1 MENDNNQETIDN
13 KYKIIEKKGHGA
25 SANVFCVKE
34 LNNETIYAA
43 KVLKKHSDL
52 FQKEINILKTLKTA
66 KSENIINIIDSGEGP
81 IIRKNHPK
89 TVNQYLILEYAS
101 KGELFNYIYCAKCGL
116 SELHSKVIFAKI
128 LKGIQACHKKG
139 ICHRDIKM
147 NNILID
153 SNFTP
158 KICDFGFATE
168 NNNHLTEYLGTE
180 DCAAP
185 EIWLN
190 IPYDGFKADIFSL
203 GVVLINITTCKRGFK
218 KAIQNDPYYMYIMA
232 KQIKKYWTIVEK
244 QIKGMSKELKD
255 LFIRMVAF
263 KPSERPTID
272 EIFDSPWMKEIRDLN
287 QEQLEQL
294 ENEIKENFLKREDE
308 VNEALKQEMNVEKD
322 SSNES
327 SSGNRSAED
336 EEEYFDLSLKPKF
349 AQTGLN
355 MDNYIKLK
363 GTLDPAKFMNSLAN
377 KINKEFQG
385 ECKIKTNNAKLKFN
399 AIFEENQDEEEIP
412 EDLVA
417 ELKKLGIENNNEEK
431 DNKNIKENDTNIQIK
446 IFESYNGGYL
456 LRFIRKGGEQK
467 DYLDKVKKISALIK
481 KMI

>member
-255 LFIRMVAF
+255 LFI
-263 KPSERPTID
+263 
-272 EIFDSPWMKEIRDLN
+272 IF
-287 QEQLEQL
+287 
-294 ENEIKENFLKREDE
+294 
-308 VNEALKQEMNVEKD
+308 
-322 SSNES
+322 
-327 SSGNRSAED
+327 
-336 EEEYFDLSLKPKF
+336 
-349 AQTGLN
+349 
-355 MDNYIKLK
+355 
-363 GTLDPAKFMNSLAN
+363 
-377 KINKEFQG
+377 
-385 ECKIKTNNAKLKFN
+385 
-399 AIFEENQDEEEIP
+399 
-412 EDLVA
+412 
-417 ELKKLGIENNNEEK
+417 
-431 DNKNIKENDTNIQIK
+431 
-446 IFESYNGGYL
+446 
-456 LRFIRKGGEQK
+456 
-467 DYLDKVKKISALIK
+467 LI
-481 KMI
+481 

>member
-158 KICDFGFATE
+158 KICDFGFA
-168 NNNHLTEYLGTE
+168 N
-180 DCAAP
+180 
-185 EIWLN
+185 
-190 IPYDGFKADIFSL
+190 
-203 GVVLINITTCKRGFK
+203 
-218 KAIQNDPYYMYIMA
+218 
-232 KQIKKYWTIVEK
+232 
-244 QIKGMSKELKD
+244 
-255 LFIRMVAF
+255 
-263 KPSERPTID
+263 
-272 EIFDSPWMKEIRDLN
+272 
-287 QEQLEQL
+287 
-294 ENEIKENFLKREDE
+294 
-308 VNEALKQEMNVEKD
+308 
-322 SSNES
+322 
-327 SSGNRSAED
+327 
-336 EEEYFDLSLKPKF
+336 
-349 AQTGLN
+349 
-355 MDNYIKLK
+355 
-363 GTLDPAKFMNSLAN
+363 
-377 KINKEFQG
+377 
-385 ECKIKTNNAKLKFN
+385 
-399 AIFEENQDEEEIP
+399 
-412 EDLVA
+412 
-417 ELKKLGIENNNEEK
+417 
-431 DNKNIKENDTNIQIK
+431 
-446 IFESYNGGYL
+446 
-456 LRFIRKGGEQK
+456 LRFWIRYRK
-467 DYLDKVKKISALIK
+467 
-481 KMI
+481 